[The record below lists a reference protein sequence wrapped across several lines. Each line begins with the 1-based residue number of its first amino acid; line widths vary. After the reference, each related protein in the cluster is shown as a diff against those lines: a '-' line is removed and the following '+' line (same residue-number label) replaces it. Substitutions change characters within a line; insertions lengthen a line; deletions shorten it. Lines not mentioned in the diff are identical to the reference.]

1 MGKIRRIHCI
11 PCKCYAQGIVEPDSE
26 VFHVRRLKGTAYNLM
41 SALHQ
46 FPWAN
51 YSRIA
56 RIAGL
61 YAITPSLFHRGAIG
75 GSHRQGDGFA
85 QHP

>member
-1 MGKIRRIHCI
+1 MPRGVVDRTVRF
-11 PCKCYAQGIVEPDSE
+11 
-26 VFHVRRLKGTAYNLM
+26 FHVRRLKGTAYNLM

-61 YAITPSLFHRGAIG
+61 YAITPSLFHRV
-75 GSHRQGDGFA
+75 Q
-85 QHP
+85 